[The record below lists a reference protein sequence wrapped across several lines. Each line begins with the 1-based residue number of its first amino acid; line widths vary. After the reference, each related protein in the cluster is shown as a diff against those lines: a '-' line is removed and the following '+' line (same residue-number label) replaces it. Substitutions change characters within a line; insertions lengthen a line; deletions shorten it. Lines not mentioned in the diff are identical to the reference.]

1 MLNTRMTTCP
11 TVNGDAIV
19 DELDEDSFQGFN
31 YVDEEQSTPRRH
43 GPIPRHSFH
52 PYHQDHLRPEL
63 RPSSSSSFHWD
74 AQSYL
79 SETEFP
85 AEYHGGGGST
95 EYHGGGGGSTKYHG
109 SGELSQNPLSRM

>member
-19 DELDEDSFQGFN
+19 DELDED
-31 YVDEEQSTPRRH
+31 
-43 GPIPRHSFH
+43 
-52 PYHQDHLRPEL
+52 
-63 RPSSSSSFHWD
+63 
-74 AQSYL
+74 L